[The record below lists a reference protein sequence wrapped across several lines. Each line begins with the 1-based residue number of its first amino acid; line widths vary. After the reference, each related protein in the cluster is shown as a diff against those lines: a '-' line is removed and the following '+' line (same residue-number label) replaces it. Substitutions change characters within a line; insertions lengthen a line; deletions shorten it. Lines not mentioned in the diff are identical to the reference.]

1 MKNSKFA
8 KVIVLTAVISAISLF
23 SLITAGAKVADIDG
37 DSSISVGDVTQIQK
51 VIAGL
56 IAPSETFYEIADV
69 NEDGNVNIT
78 DVTYI
83 QKYIAGLLSD
93 EPATEPSSEPVPTE
107 IIYPSTLSLNKT
119 SITLGTGEEFAL
131 IAYCDIENY
140 RCSFMSENPSIATV
154 TDNGV
159 ISAVGTGTSE
169 IICSTENG
177 LTASCIVTVMPMA
190 TSLTLNKSSL
200 TLGTGEQFDLDS
212 TVNSGAAAYY
222 RYYYSDNPEIVSVEK
237 EGGLATAKSSGT
249 ATISCVM
256 NNGITAKCVITVKPM
271 ATSITLNKSSLTLG
285 TGEQFDLD
293 STINSGAAAYHRYFY
308 SDNPDIASAE
318 KEGGLVTAKSSGTA
332 TISCIMNNG
341 IAAKCVITVKPMA
354 TSITLNKSS
363 LTLKVGEKFD
373 LDSSVNSGAA
383 AYYRY
388 FYSDDPY
395 IASVEKGGGLVRAK
409 SLGTTTISCVMNNGI
424 AAKCKVTVSGSA
436 VKCIDISTWQGN
448 DVDFNKVKASGID
461 YVILR
466 AGYGKETYQKDDT
479 FEINYKKA
487 KEAGMKVGAYWFS
500 YAMTPSEAS
509 KEADACL
516 YCIKGKQFDLP
527 VYYDMEYAPAIT
539 QLNKTTYTNMASS
552 FCNKIKKSGYKAGV
566 YASASV
572 FGYPLDYDTIAD
584 SYSVWNAEW
593 NDNYTVSCDI
603 WQYTDKGKVNG
614 IYGDVDLSYIYN
626 LNIVG

>member
-8 KVIVLTAVISAISLF
+8 KIIVLTAVISAISLF

-37 DSSISVGDVTQIQK
+37 DSSISIGDVTQIQK

-119 SITLGTGEEFAL
+119 SITLGTGEEFTL
-131 IAYCDIENY
+131 TAYCDIENY
-140 RCSFMSENPSIATV
+140 RCSFMSENPSVATV

-190 TSLTLNKSSL
+190 TSITLNKSSL

-212 TVNSGAAAYY
+212 TVNSGAAAY
-222 RYYYSDNPEIVSVEK
+222 
-237 EGGLATAKSSGT
+237 
-249 ATISCVM
+249 
-256 NNGITAKCVITVKPM
+256 
-271 ATSITLNKSSLTLG
+271 
-285 TGEQFDLD
+285 
-293 STINSGAAAYHRYFY
+293 HRYFY
-308 SDNPDIASAE
+308 SDNPDIVSVE

-332 TISCIMNNG
+332 TISCVMNNS
-341 IAAKCVITVKPMA
+341 ITAKCVITVKPMA

-500 YAMTPSEAS
+500 YAMTPSEAAE
-509 KEADACL
+509 EADACL

>member
-1 MKNSKFA
+1 MSYYLNGVIKMKNSKFA
-8 KVIVLTAVISAISLF
+8 KIIVLTAVISAISLF

-37 DSSISVGDVTQIQK
+37 DSSISIGDVTQIQK

-119 SITLGTGEEFAL
+119 SITLGTGEEFTL
-131 IAYCDIENY
+131 TAYCDIENY
-140 RCSFMSENPSIATV
+140 RCSFMSENPSVATV

-190 TSLTLNKSSL
+190 TSITLNKSSL

-212 TVNSGAAAYY
+212 TVNSGAAAY
-222 RYYYSDNPEIVSVEK
+222 
-237 EGGLATAKSSGT
+237 
-249 ATISCVM
+249 
-256 NNGITAKCVITVKPM
+256 
-271 ATSITLNKSSLTLG
+271 
-285 TGEQFDLD
+285 
-293 STINSGAAAYHRYFY
+293 HRYFY
-308 SDNPDIASAE
+308 SDNPDIVSVE

-332 TISCIMNNG
+332 TISCVMNNS
-341 IAAKCVITVKPMA
+341 ITAKCVITVKPMA

-500 YAMTPSEAS
+500 YAMTPSEAAE
-509 KEADACL
+509 EADACL

>member
-8 KVIVLTAVISAISLF
+8 KIIVLTAVISAISLF

-37 DSSISVGDVTQIQK
+37 DSSISIGDVTQIQK

-119 SITLGTGEEFAL
+119 SITLGTGEEFTL
-131 IAYCDIENY
+131 TAYCDIENY
-140 RCSFMSENPSIATV
+140 RCSFMSENPSVATV

-190 TSLTLNKSSL
+190 TSITLNKSSL

-212 TVNSGAAAYY
+212 TVNSGAAAYH
-222 RYYYSDNPEIVSVEK
+222 RYYYSD
-237 EGGLATAKSSGT
+237 
-249 ATISCVM
+249 
-256 NNGITAKCVITVKPM
+256 
-271 ATSITLNKSSLTLG
+271 
-285 TGEQFDLD
+285 
-293 STINSGAAAYHRYFY
+293 H
-308 SDNPDIASAE
+308 PDIASAE

-332 TISCIMNNG
+332 TISCVMNNG
-341 IAAKCVITVKPMA
+341 ITAKCVITVKPMA

-500 YAMTPSEAS
+500 YAMTPSEAAE
-509 KEADACL
+509 EADACL

>member
-8 KVIVLTAVISAISLF
+8 KIIVLTAVISAISLF

-37 DSSISVGDVTQIQK
+37 DGSISIGDVTQIQK

-119 SITLGTGEEFAL
+119 SITLGTGEEFTL
-131 IAYCDIENY
+131 TAYCDIENY

-177 LTASCIVTVMPMA
+177 LTASCIVTVKPMA
-190 TSLTLNKSSL
+190 TSITLNKSSL

-271 ATSITLNKSSLTLG
+271 ATSITLNKSSLTL
-285 TGEQFDLD
+285 
-293 STINSGAAAYHRYFY
+293 
-308 SDNPDIASAE
+308 
-318 KEGGLVTAKSSGTA
+318 
-332 TISCIMNNG
+332 
-341 IAAKCVITVKPMA
+341 
-354 TSITLNKSS
+354 
-363 LTLKVGEKFD
+363 KVGEKFD

-388 FYSDDPY
+388 FYSDNPY

>member
-8 KVIVLTAVISAISLF
+8 KIIVLTAVISAISLF

-37 DSSISVGDVTQIQK
+37 DSSISIGDVTQIQK

-140 RCSFMSENPSIATV
+140 RCSFMSENPSVATV

-190 TSLTLNKSSL
+190 TSITLNKSSL

-237 EGGLATAKSSGT
+237 EGGLA
-249 ATISCVM
+249 
-256 NNGITAKCVITVKPM
+256 
-271 ATSITLNKSSLTLG
+271 
-285 TGEQFDLD
+285 
-293 STINSGAAAYHRYFY
+293 
-308 SDNPDIASAE
+308 
-318 KEGGLVTAKSSGTA
+318 TAKSSGTA

>member
-8 KVIVLTAVISAISLF
+8 KIIVLTAVISAISLF

-37 DSSISVGDVTQIQK
+37 DSSISIGDVTQIQK

-119 SITLGTGEEFAL
+119 SITLGTGEEFTL
-131 IAYCDIENY
+131 TVYCDIENY
-140 RCSFMSENPSIATV
+140 RCSFMSENPSVATV

-177 LTASCIVTVMPMA
+177 LTASCIVTVM
-190 TSLTLNKSSL
+190 
-200 TLGTGEQFDLDS
+200 
-212 TVNSGAAAYY
+212 
-222 RYYYSDNPEIVSVEK
+222 
-237 EGGLATAKSSGT
+237 
-249 ATISCVM
+249 
-256 NNGITAKCVITVKPM
+256 PM

-308 SDNPDIASAE
+308 SDNPDIASVE

-332 TISCIMNNG
+332 AISCVMNNG
-341 IAAKCVITVKPMA
+341 ITAKCVITVKPMA

-395 IASVEKGGGLVRAK
+395 IASVEKGGGLVTAK

-500 YAMTPSEAS
+500 YAMTPSEAAE
-509 KEADACL
+509 EADACL

-527 VYYDMEYAPAIT
+527 VYYDMEYTPAIT

>member
-8 KVIVLTAVISAISLF
+8 KIIVLTAVISAISLF

-37 DSSISVGDVTQIQK
+37 DGSISIGDVTQIQK

-119 SITLGTGEEFAL
+119 SITLGTGEEFTL
-131 IAYCDIENY
+131 TAYCDIENY

-177 LTASCIVTVMPMA
+177 LTASCIV
-190 TSLTLNKSSL
+190 
-200 TLGTGEQFDLDS
+200 
-212 TVNSGAAAYY
+212 
-222 RYYYSDNPEIVSVEK
+222 
-237 EGGLATAKSSGT
+237 
-249 ATISCVM
+249 
-256 NNGITAKCVITVKPM
+256 TVKPM

-341 IAAKCVITVKPMA
+341 IASKCVITVKPMA

-388 FYSDDPY
+388 FYSDNPY

>member
-8 KVIVLTAVISAISLF
+8 KIIVLTAVISAISLF

-37 DSSISVGDVTQIQK
+37 DGSISIGDVTQIQK

-119 SITLGTGEEFAL
+119 SITLGTGEEFTL
-131 IAYCDIENY
+131 TAYCDIENY

-177 LTASCIVTVMPMA
+177 LTASCIVTVKPMA
-190 TSLTLNKSSL
+190 TSITLNKSSL

-249 ATISCVM
+249 A
-256 NNGITAKCVITVKPM
+256 
-271 ATSITLNKSSLTLG
+271 
-285 TGEQFDLD
+285 
-293 STINSGAAAYHRYFY
+293 
-308 SDNPDIASAE
+308 
-318 KEGGLVTAKSSGTA
+318 
-332 TISCIMNNG
+332 
-341 IAAKCVITVKPMA
+341 
-354 TSITLNKSS
+354 
-363 LTLKVGEKFD
+363 
-373 LDSSVNSGAA
+373 
-383 AYYRY
+383 
-388 FYSDDPY
+388 
-395 IASVEKGGGLVRAK
+395 
-409 SLGTTTISCVMNNGI
+409 TISCVMNNGI

>member
-8 KVIVLTAVISAISLF
+8 KIIVLTAVISAISLF

-37 DSSISVGDVTQIQK
+37 DGSISIGDVTQIQK

-119 SITLGTGEEFAL
+119 SITLGTGEEFTL
-131 IAYCDIENY
+131 TAYCDIENY

-177 LTASCIVTVMPMA
+177 LTASCIVTVKPMA
-190 TSLTLNKSSL
+190 TSITLNKSSL

-222 RYYYSDNPEIVSVEK
+222 RYYYSDNPDIASVEK

-256 NNGITAKCVITVKPM
+256 NNGI
-271 ATSITLNKSSLTLG
+271 
-285 TGEQFDLD
+285 
-293 STINSGAAAYHRYFY
+293 
-308 SDNPDIASAE
+308 AS
-318 KEGGLVTAKSSGTA
+318 
-332 TISCIMNNG
+332 
-341 IAAKCVITVKPMA
+341 KCVITVKPMA

-388 FYSDDPY
+388 FYSDNPY

>member
-8 KVIVLTAVISAISLF
+8 KIIVLTAVISAISLF

-37 DSSISVGDVTQIQK
+37 DSSISIGDVTQIQK

-119 SITLGTGEEFAL
+119 SITLGTGEEFTL
-131 IAYCDIENY
+131 TAYCDIENY
-140 RCSFMSENPSIATV
+140 RCSFMSENPSVATV

-177 LTASCIVTVMPMA
+177 LTASCIVTVM
-190 TSLTLNKSSL
+190 
-200 TLGTGEQFDLDS
+200 
-212 TVNSGAAAYY
+212 
-222 RYYYSDNPEIVSVEK
+222 
-237 EGGLATAKSSGT
+237 
-249 ATISCVM
+249 
-256 NNGITAKCVITVKPM
+256 PM

-308 SDNPDIASAE
+308 SDNPDIASVE

-332 TISCIMNNG
+332 AISCVMNNG
-341 IAAKCVITVKPMA
+341 ITAKCVITVKPMA
-354 TSITLNKSS
+354 TSLTLNKSS
-363 LTLKVGEKFD
+363 LTLKVGENFD

-388 FYSDDPY
+388 YYSDNPY
-395 IASVEKGGGLVRAK
+395 IASVEKGGGLVIAK
-409 SLGTTTISCVMNNGI
+409 SLGTATISCVMNNGI
-424 AAKCKVTVSGSA
+424 TAECKVTVSESA

-500 YAMTPSEAS
+500 YAMTPSEAAE
-509 KEADACL
+509 EADACL

>member
-8 KVIVLTAVISAISLF
+8 KIIVLTAVISAISLF

-37 DSSISVGDVTQIQK
+37 DSSISIGDVTQIQK

-119 SITLGTGEEFAL
+119 SITLGTGEEFTL
-131 IAYCDIENY
+131 TAYCDIENY
-140 RCSFMSENPSIATV
+140 RCSFMSENPSVATV

-177 LTASCIVTVMPMA
+177 LTASCIVTVKPMA
-190 TSLTLNKSSL
+190 TSITLNKSSL

-212 TVNSGAAAYY
+212 TVNSGAAAYH
-222 RYYYSDNPEIVSVEK
+222 RYFYSDNPDIASVEK
-237 EGGLATAKSSGT
+237 EGGLVTAKSSGT

-256 NNGITAKCVITVKPM
+256 NNGIT
-271 ATSITLNKSSLTLG
+271 
-285 TGEQFDLD
+285 
-293 STINSGAAAYHRYFY
+293 
-308 SDNPDIASAE
+308 
-318 KEGGLVTAKSSGTA
+318 
-332 TISCIMNNG
+332 
-341 IAAKCVITVKPMA
+341 AKCVITVKPMA

-409 SLGTTTISCVMNNGI
+409 SLGTTTISCVMNTGI

-487 KEAGMKVGAYWFS
+487 KESGMKVGAYWFS
-500 YAMTPSEAS
+500 YAMTPSEAAE
-509 KEADACL
+509 EADACL